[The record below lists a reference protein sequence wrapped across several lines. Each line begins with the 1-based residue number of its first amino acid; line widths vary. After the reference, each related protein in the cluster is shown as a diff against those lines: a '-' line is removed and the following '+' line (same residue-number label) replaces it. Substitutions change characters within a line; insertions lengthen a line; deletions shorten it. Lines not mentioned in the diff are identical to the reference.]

1 MPIYLGYKKIKRN
14 CNKPLSS
21 FVFYGR
27 KMILKNTR
35 YNFLVNE
42 HKNKI
47 YGYAYFM
54 LKNKMD
60 AEDVTQEVLIK
71 IWESLG
77 KFKMSSAKAWIMK
90 TTHNLCIDFLRRRQR
105 VDKNEILFK
114 YDGEENIVD
123 EPDTGIYSRDFPDI
137 LTAELISQAI
147 GMLPEKLR
155 SVFVLYELDGL
166 KYKEI
171 AQALE
176 IPVNSVK
183 VYLLRARKE
192 LQKQLREIKTER
204 EI

>member
-1 MPIYLGYKKIKRN
+1 
-14 CNKPLSS
+14 
-21 FVFYGR
+21 
-27 KMILKNTR
+27 MILKKTR
-35 YNFLVNE
+35 YGLLVKE

-71 IWESLG
+71 IWENLG

-90 TTHNLCIDFLRRRQR
+90 TTHNLCIDHLRQR
-105 VDKNEILFK
+105 NSMKNKEILA
-114 YDGEENIVD
+114 DPVENENIFENHSV
-123 EPDTGIYSRDFPDI
+123 GHIVYNFPDV
-137 LTAELISQAI
+137 LTSELIKNAI
-147 GMLPEKLR
+147 RSLPDKLK
-155 SVFVLYELDGL
+155 SVFVLYELEGL

-171 AQALE
+171 AQALD

-192 LQKQLREIKTER
+192 LQKKLRTIKTEQV
-204 EI
+204 I